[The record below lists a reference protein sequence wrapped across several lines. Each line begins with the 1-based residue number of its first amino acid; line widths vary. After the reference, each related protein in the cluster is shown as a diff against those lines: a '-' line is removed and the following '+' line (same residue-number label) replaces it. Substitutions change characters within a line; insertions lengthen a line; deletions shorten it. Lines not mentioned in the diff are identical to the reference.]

1 MLKNFGDL
9 KSPLHYAFYDKKG
22 GSIVVEALDGKLHVY
37 HNPTRE
43 MTNGP
48 DFPWHL
54 KNLNNYSQLTNVDR
68 LSAKLGNI
76 QVTQPDSGI
85 ASSDLFSSYTS
96 VWRFVQ
102 VEYYSS
108 YAPKGDYPAEA
119 MNILAHVMNRFDRTK
134 NITVVVMDESQSI
147 NAKPESEYTVW
158 TSMSDLSNGVM
169 LVRGYNDIN
178 YSKYSLAQFKDT
190 SKQAFEPINTIKK

>member
-1 MLKNFGDL
+1 MLI
-9 KSPLHYAFYDKKG
+9 YDKKG

-37 HNPTRE
+37 DNPTRV

-68 LSAKLGNI
+68 SSSKLGNI

-85 ASSDLFSSYTS
+85 ASSDLPSSDTS
-96 VWRFVQ
+96 VGRFIRAV
-102 VEYYSS
+102 YYSS
-108 YAPKGDYPAEA
+108 YAPKGSSSAEA
-119 MNILAHVMNRFDRTK
+119 MNTLAHVMNRFDRTK
-134 NITVVVMDESQSI
+134 NITVDVMGESQSG
-147 NAKPESEYTVW
+147 NSKPESEYTVW

-169 LVRGYNDIN
+169 LVRGYNNIN
-178 YSKYSLAQFKDT
+178 YSKYSLAHFKDAG
-190 SKQAFEPINTIKK
+190 KPVYEPINTVNK